1 MGGKKELSLL
11 TVVKMFEDRNC
22 KYLDDFYVNNQYP
35 HNYQCSCG
43 NISKIAIGNFQQGQ
57 TCYKCRNQKL
67 ADKFKYKIDRVR
79 EIFKEKNVYIWMT
92 HIKTIELYK
101 IIFANAAIS
110 IK

>member
-1 MGGKKELSLL
+1 MGGKKKLSLL
-11 TVVKMFEDRNC
+11 TVVKMFEDKNC

-67 ADKFKYKIDRVR
+67 ADKFKYKIGQNILQR
-79 EIFKEKNVYIWMT
+79 
-92 HIKTIELYK
+92 K
-101 IIFANAAIS
+101 ILQ
-110 IK
+110 KKKYLCKK